1 MTGGALDRRDF
12 LLLRPRRGQ
21 RTVDLSGE
29 WLLMKFLDAEMDGST
44 ADFFARLEHDLRQLD
59 EVRLVE
65 TSWLV
70 RTDLVERFQQVL
82 DAFRARGGRVISP
95 SPPSP

>member
-1 MTGGALDRRDF
+1 MSGSIDRRDF

-21 RTVDLSGE
+21 RSIDLSGE
-29 WLLMKFLDAEMDGST
+29 WLLMKFLDAELEGST
-44 ADFFARLEHDLRQLD
+44 VDFFARLDHDLRQLE
-59 EVRLVE
+59 EVRLIDA
-65 TSWLV
+65 SWLT
-70 RTDLVERFQQVL
+70 RDDLVERLGQVL